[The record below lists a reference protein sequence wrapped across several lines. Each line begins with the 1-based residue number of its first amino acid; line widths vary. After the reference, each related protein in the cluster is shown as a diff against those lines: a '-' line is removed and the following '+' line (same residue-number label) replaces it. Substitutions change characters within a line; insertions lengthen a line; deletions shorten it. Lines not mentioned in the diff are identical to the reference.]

1 VKIEVSIHPK
11 LTPATAT
18 VNTARG
24 THWLSITS
32 GCVETTIYAGADQA
46 EALKMMADI
55 FNDAFAKKTEAATE

>member
-32 GCVETTIYAGADQA
+32 GCVETTIYAGRRT
-46 EALKMMADI
+46 
-55 FNDAFAKKTEAATE
+55 KTERPTR